1 MSHLDDDKVRARKS
15 ISTPTGWTE
24 KYSSKYERTFWKNI
38 ITGEK
43 VWDKPRPVATIAPGQ
58 PSNSIVHRDA
68 PTEVGIPTQRGNTD
82 TVKVSHKAIKDEKL
96 SKDRSHRHKTLGE
109 NVANQNSLASTEA
122 NDVQSQN
129 VSSNKES
136 LSSSA
141 QKRSPNNTSRTS
153 KTPLQSNMINDP
165 DWVAHHSRTYNRIY
179 WKNKITHKSSW
190 SCPTIQ
196 DPAAAHQTASHMDD
210 MRHTVSQVNTSSSS
224 PNRRLRD
231 SRSRGDDVPIAPN
244 SAEGSKGL
252 PMQSDDGSKRTSS
265 NILSKPSKK
274 HAVRSEI
281 VQAALNDDDSDV
293 VEYDTKD
300 RVSADGRWEMRYSRK
315 SGKQYWRDV
324 VSGATTWRLS
334 ATAVQ
339 AADSVAHP
347 IDAVTSKQQKG
358 VMTKRI
364 EDGAQGRMSPSEQKQ
379 RIQLRQSP
387 PPPRPPKGSNVQK
400 QSQSQSQS
408 LTDRS
413 SPSNDD
419 DTVADPSP
427 SKPSDTAPSRDM
439 MTSSSSSSS
448 SSSAAAVSASSSS
461 VTASEHPCSAGSDMD
476 AMASPLPPVDPAS
489 FLPLPLPT
497 PATALLPSTSLSSSH
512 SPEQKRDDK
521 RVLDMDLWMPWEDF
535 TTHHC
540 APNPLWGS
548 LLMPL
553 PLPLHASFN
562 PR

>member
-1 MSHLDDDKVRARKS
+1 MSRVDDAGGRARKS

-43 VWDKPRPVATIAPGQ
+43 VWDKPRPVATIAP
-58 PSNSIVHRDA
+58 VHRDA
-68 PTEVGIPTQRGNTD
+68 PTEVRIPTQRGNTD
-82 TVKVSHKAIKDEKL
+82 SVKVNHKALKDEKL

-109 NVANQNSLASTEA
+109 NVATQNSLASTEA
-122 NDVQSQN
+122 NDVQGQN
-129 VSSNKES
+129 IPSNKES

-165 DWVAHHSRTYNRIY
+165 DWVAHHSRTYDRTY

-190 SCPTIQ
+190 SCPTTQ
-196 DPAAAHQTASHMDD
+196 DPAATDQTASHMDD
-210 MRHTVSQVNTSSSS
+210 MRHTVSQVNTSSPS
-224 PNRRLRD
+224 PNCRLRD
-231 SRSRGDDVPIAPN
+231 SKSRGDSVPTAPS

-265 NILSKPSKK
+265 NIRSKPSKK
-274 HAVRSEI
+274 HAVRSDV

-324 VSGATTWRLS
+324 VSGVTTWRLS

-339 AADSVAHP
+339 VADSVAHP

-364 EDGAQGRMSPSEQKQ
+364 EDGAQGRMAPSEQKQ
-379 RIQLRQSP
+379 RIKLRQSP
-387 PPPRPPKGSNVQK
+387 PPPKPPKGSNVQK
-400 QSQSQSQS
+400 HSQSEPQSQSQI
-408 LTDRS
+408 DRS
-413 SPSNDD
+413 SPSYDG
-419 DTVADPSP
+419 DTVADPSS
-427 SKPSDTAPSRDM
+427 SKPCDTAPSRDM
-439 MTSSSSSSS
+439 MTSSSSSSMT
-448 SSSAAAVSASSSS
+448 AA
-461 VTASEHPCSAGSDMD
+461 ERPCSAGSDMD
-476 AMASPLPPVDPAS
+476 AMASPLPPGDPVS
-489 FLPLPLPT
+489 SLPLPLPT
-497 PATALLPSTSLSSSH
+497 PATALLPSSSFSH
-512 SPEQKRDDK
+512 SPELKRDDK

-553 PLPLHASFN
+553 PLPLHAGFN